1 MRGVRRFHGVVNKRR
16 RNGRMDSLVGNS
28 RYHGEYCPQH
38 YHQCGRGVPV
48 HLFVWGECDC
58 LWAGGRFLRFINGGS
73 TGSNGGISF
82 VPIWLTKIKGS
93 EKAGEVLMD
102 TYD

>member
-1 MRGVRRFHGVVNKRR
+1 
-16 RNGRMDSLVGNS
+16 MDSLVGNS